1 MNNNN
6 KNGYDQNDGYGN
18 ELRFRGSY
26 RGSRGGNFRGQSRGG
41 NFSGVS
47 ELASTSAYLNLN

>member
-6 KNGYDQNDGYGN
+6 NGYYRKEGYGN